1 MSQRTMRRMPE
12 PESVRPGI
20 SYSNGNIEVSLM
32 EIEIEIEINSLA
44 LEAMWAQRYAEDL
57 EHFISLYPAKAGS

>member
-32 EIEIEIEINSLA
+32 EIEIEIDWLA